1 MDTLYTLMPLI
12 FLILIM
18 YFLFIRPQK
27 KREKQINA
35 MRNSIK
41 VGAI

>member
-35 MRNSIK
+35 
-41 VGAI
+41 GTA